1 VLKPLLL
8 STYPAGRSA
17 AFADFFEANVL
28 PVLSSRLKATPRS
41 MPALQSLQPRNTSDH
56 SQQACLTA
64 PATLPRQVA
73 RYHVLEN
80 PTAALSQKYL
90 DGQVIVGSSAKRVFP
105 VPLLQIDSIACRA
118 SAFVCQWIPRR
129 PWMRQIN
136 QTSKPRFLPN
146 LLPFQVIRIETEQIR
161 DLRLLQR
168 PAKIPFR
175 SEML

>member
-1 VLKPLLL
+1 MLKPLLL

-28 PVLSSRLKATPRS
+28 PILSSRLKATPRS

-80 PTAALSQKYL
+80 PVVSYFAPGSELVFSGSAGTAGWSSTCFSGVYL
-90 DGQVIVGSSAKRVFP
+90 TAPSGNRSVIIP
-105 VPLLQIDSIACRA
+105 ITA
-118 SAFVCQWIPRR
+118 SPPFVTKNLP
-129 PWMRQIN
+129 
-136 QTSKPRFLPN
+136 TFSK
-146 LLPFQVIRIETEQIR
+146 
-161 DLRLLQR
+161 
-168 PAKIPFR
+168 
-175 SEML
+175 